1 MWKQAYQ
8 GPLSKFERPDHCSSR
23 RCSSAYSL
31 ESPESEAIVG
41 KKRSGRSGLHQG
53 HQVIGPLKEMRASQV
68 PRPFQSTREYVSGK
82 VQAGTQQI
90 LLLVGPFMLS
100 AQKRLVAEYEE
111 PEVDLAIGA
120 DRGPLIS

>member
-1 MWKQAYQ
+1 LNDLTIVAPDGAVVPIVWSFLSQKLSSGKNAQAAAVCIK
-8 GPLSKFERPDHCSSR
+8 GIK
-23 RCSSAYSL
+23 
-31 ESPESEAIVG
+31 
-41 KKRSGRSGLHQG
+41 
-53 HQVIGPLKEMRASQV
+53 VIGPLKEMRASQV

-111 PEVDLAIGA
+111 PEVDFSHGG
-120 DRGPLIS
+120 R